1 MRPCEV
7 CGKPGQRH
15 HIVFRS
21 HGGLNIEVN
30 YCYLCAWHH
39 IDGPDAP
46 HRNRETDLRLK
57 IRMQRDLENLFWRN
71 TYTLEEIADRIGLSK
86 KTLAKKMRTVK
97 HRMED
102 YGRKDIITFLM
113 GGRLYETLQPGHE
126 TSGSVSD
133 AGFILLAGARGT
145 ENDGGGDSQEGEEHF
160 PS

>member
-46 HRNRETDLRLK
+46 HKNRAADLALK
-57 IRMQRDLENLFWRN
+57 LREQRDLQNMFWCK
-71 TYTLEEIADRIGLSK
+71 TYRIAEIAEIIGMSRR
-86 KTLAKKMRTVK
+86 TLARKMRNVPAVLGEY
-97 HRMED
+97 RRE
-102 YGRKDIITFLM
+102 DIIKFIM
-113 GGRLYETLQPGHE
+113 GGRLYEELQDGHQRSAAASE
-126 TSGSVSD
+126 D
-133 AGFILLAGARGT
+133 GFILLDSVGDQYGDDEGRSAG
-145 ENDGGGDSQEGEEHF
+145 EG
-160 PS
+160 